1 MPDLPIEI
9 LCEIFAYLSSPLRVQ
24 RAHEFPWYLGK
35 VCSTWRTL
43 FFSMRSTFWKNIEI
57 EWEHN
62 FRRPLRFS
70 ERRREILAFF
80 LSRTQGAPF
89 SFSLFREGSHPR
101 KTHVQWILKDLV
113 DHSRQ
118 WEEVFIRMNPIVFEL
133 NLLRNAKGRLPL
145 LKKLEI
151 TSSDYFGPEVHPS
164 LAGIFK
170 DAPLLTHVALQNFSA
185 WELHWSPLTILDI
198 GRQNDVHKS
207 LAILQKTVNLVQLT
221 FSNMFLY
228 PRHVGDIGISGLM
241 IHFRHLERLS
251 IVGIGIL
258 TILETPALRRLEIR
272 VDSSDEVVS
281 VVKAHE
287 TVNFLRRSCLK
298 LTFVEES
305 KLNYRVKLHT
315 STL

>member
-9 LCEIFAYLSSPLRVQ
+9 LREIFAYLSSPLLVQ

-35 VCSTWRTL
+35 VCSRWRAL
-43 FFSMRSTFWKNIEI
+43 FFSMRSTFWEKIEI
-57 EWEHN
+57 DWEHN

-70 ERRREILAFF
+70 ERRRAILAFF

-89 SFSLFREGSHPR
+89 SFSLFREGSHPK

-118 WEEVFIRMNPIVFEL
+118 WEEVFIRMNPIVFDL

-185 WELHWSPLTILDI
+185 WELNWSSLTILSI
-198 GRQNDVHKS
+198 GRQNNIRKS
-207 LAILQKTVNLVQLT
+207 LAILQKTLNLVELT
-221 FSNMFLY
+221 LSNEFLY
-228 PRHVGDIGISGLM
+228 RRDVEDMGISGLM
-241 IHFRHLERLS
+241 IHFRHLECLS
-251 IVGIGIL
+251 IVGMKIL

-272 VDSSDEVVS
+272 VDSSDEVAS

-305 KLNYRVKLHT
+305 KSNYQVNLHT
-315 STL
+315 STF